1 MYEISSDVVSFNCA
15 LIRGLHSIFAN
26 LFNLFQNCYHCRIF
40 WIALSFMSVDVRPE
54 LSVYIVYTVLLR
66 REAVIQHCGRAEF
79 RCVVSAVR
87 VLYVANLDNLRSEI
101 SALIR

>member
-1 MYEISSDVVSFNCA
+1 MHEISSDVVSFNCA

-54 LSVYIVYTVLLR
+54 LSVYIVYSIVETR
-66 REAVIQHCGRAEF
+66 GGSTASCTEF

>member
-40 WIALSFMSVDVRPE
+40 WIALRFMSVDVRPE
-54 LSVYIVYTVLLR
+54 LSVYIDCIYSIVETR
-66 REAVIQHCGRAEF
+66 GGGTAVD
-79 RCVVSAVR
+79 VST
-87 VLYVANLDNLRSEI
+87 
-101 SALIR
+101 